1 MHNLQNVVKYLQ
13 SVKDRNKLD
22 IDGYEQAKAILS
34 SEKKHALLKENQAEA
49 KHIWCL
55 EQILKIQHRF
65 AEAFTDLKSGHYY
78 EAWCKLERVEIKV
91 NNLERHFNLDD
102 DEFYILSIV
111 TFTEQFQSLFPYKF
125 FVSPG
130 FIYRKKTCS
139 VCNETISVRN
149 PCEHVKGEIYNGE
162 MCHHIIEE
170 FEPLEISIVP
180 NPVQKYSVLW
190 LTNSDGNQTD
200 HYDYS
205 NVAYVAAGLR
215 KPFDGWELHHTH
227 VREKHELYKDIGRN
241 DKCPCGS
248 DKKYKRCCLK
258 EEGVLRPHIN
268 LVFENP
274 PPLDL
279 PNRKYS
285 REKFPRTVRKIPY
298 PQNQN

>member
-1 MHNLQNVVKYLQ
+1 M
-13 SVKDRNKLD
+13 
-22 IDGYEQAKAILS
+22 
-34 SEKKHALLKENQAEA
+34 
-49 KHIWCL
+49 
-55 EQILKIQHRF
+55 
-65 AEAFTDLKSGHYY
+65 
-78 EAWCKLERVEIKV
+78 
-91 NNLERHFNLDD
+91 
-102 DEFYILSIV
+102 
-111 TFTEQFQSLFPYKF
+111 FPYKF
-125 FVSPG
+125 FISPG

-139 VCNETISVRN
+139 VCNETVSVRN

-241 DKCPCGS
+241 DNAPVALTKNIK
-248 DKKYKRCCLK
+248 D
-258 EEGVLRPHIN
+258 V
-268 LVFENP
+268 V
-274 PPLDL
+274 
-279 PNRKYS
+279 
-285 REKFPRTVRKIPY
+285 
-298 PQNQN
+298 